1 MSVSTSW
8 QDWSCLVRV
17 TLADG
22 DNADLAPAT
31 RIVRSLMD
39 EVAGA
44 ASRFVDHSDLNRVNA
59 AAGTLVPV
67 SSLALRLVE
76 VALEAARRTQGAV
89 DPTVGAH
96 LLDAGYVDDIE
107 KVRAR
112 KQRAATAPSANADWS
127 TVRIDREV
135 GRIGVPAGLRLDLGA
150 SAKAWTADEGARRV
164 RRRLGH
170 AVLVGI
176 GGDLAFTGASRRRWR
191 IDVSEVA
198 DGPAY
203 RIGVTHGGLATSS
216 VLGRAWESTRGTEHH
231 VIDPTTGRPARGSL
245 RTATVWAGTALAANT
260 WSTAALVWGDS
271 AAARLHEQGVAARLI
286 DHAGAMTAVGA
297 WPPVKATAA

>member
-1 MSVSTSW
+1 MSVSTTW

-17 TLADG
+17 TLANGG
-22 DNADLAPAT
+22 DADLAPAT

-44 ASRFVDHSDLNRVNA
+44 ASRFIDDSELNRVNA
-59 AAGTLVPV
+59 AAGTMVPV
-67 SSLALRLVE
+67 SSLALRLVD

-112 KQRAATAPSANADWS
+112 KQRAATAPKAKANWSA
-127 TVRIDREV
+127 VRIDREL

-164 RRRLGH
+164 RARLGH

-176 GGDLAFTGASRRRWR
+176 GGDLALTGAIRRPWR

-216 VLGRAWESTRGTEHH
+216 VLGRTWDSTRGTEHH